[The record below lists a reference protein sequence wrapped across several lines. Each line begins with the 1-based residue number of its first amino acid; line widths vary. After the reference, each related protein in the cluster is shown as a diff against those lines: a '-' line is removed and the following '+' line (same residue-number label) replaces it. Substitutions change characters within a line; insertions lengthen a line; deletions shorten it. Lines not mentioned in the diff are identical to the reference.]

1 MTILTDNHKAP
12 SVVRNYLY
20 SLAYQVLVILTP
32 LITTPYVT
40 RVLGKDAL
48 GSYHWTQS
56 ICIYFTLSASLGI
69 AMYGQREIA
78 YVRDDAEKRYRIF
91 MELFLLRL
99 VTVAASLLPYIL
111 VFSVRGRYH
120 TLFLIQGMEL
130 IAVAF
135 DISWFLQGM
144 ENFRAVAG
152 RNAAVKILSVVCI
165 FLFIK
170 KPEDIWLYA
179 LIQSGAVL
187 LGNLSLWFYLPAYI
201 GKKPAGRLRIRQ
213 HFVPVMLLFLPQ
225 IAIQIYNE
233 MDKTM
238 LGSLSPDIGETA
250 YYTQAQKITK
260 VASAVVKALGS
271 VMLPRVS
278 YIFSYQGE
286 AEASLMIQKMC
297 RVAVLM
303 GSAMMCGIIG
313 VAGNLVPWFLGD
325 GFRVSETVLYLL
337 APTVLLISVSNVTG
351 IQCLIPM
358 KKQKEFNISVI
369 AGALVNLCAN
379 AVLIPEHGAV
389 GACIGTLLSECTVAC
404 IQLVFVRR
412 LVLLRILLRETWRY
426 PVLGVVMMGVLL
438 FMNGKVPA
446 RPMITFLEVFLGC
459 VLYGG
464 GLLALRDPLT
474 VLLKERI
481 LQRIKGGKK

>member
-144 ENFRAVAG
+144 ENFRTVAG

-286 AEASLMIQKMC
+286 EEASLMIQKMC
-297 RVAVLM
+297 RVV
-303 GSAMMCGIIG
+303 
-313 VAGNLVPWFLGD
+313 
-325 GFRVSETVLYLL
+325 
-337 APTVLLISVSNVTG
+337 
-351 IQCLIPM
+351 Q
-358 KKQKEFNISVI
+358 
-369 AGALVNLCAN
+369 
-379 AVLIPEHGAV
+379 
-389 GACIGTLLSECTVAC
+389 
-404 IQLVFVRR
+404 
-412 LVLLRILLRETWRY
+412 
-426 PVLGVVMMGVLL
+426 
-438 FMNGKVPA
+438 
-446 RPMITFLEVFLGC
+446 
-459 VLYGG
+459 
-464 GLLALRDPLT
+464 
-474 VLLKERI
+474 
-481 LQRIKGGKK
+481 